1 MKKNWKLVQKYGSE
15 QVANLF
21 ENEGYAIL
29 VEKDGI
35 RISSERKNQNVQF
48 RKWMRLMGS
57 EW

>member
-21 ENEGYAIL
+21 ENEGYAIS

-35 RISSERKNQNVQF
+35 RIGSERKNQNVQF